1 MTIFALS
8 SGQGISGISV
18 IRISGPE
25 TKTVISKLTK
35 GNFPEPRVATLK
47 KSIKSTLMSLLM
59 KVYYCGFLAQIATQ
73 VRIWQNFMS
82 MAALR

>member
-25 TKTVISKLTK
+25 TKTVISKLTNVIFQSQ
-35 GNFPEPRVATLK
+35 G
-47 KSIKSTLMSLLM
+47 
-59 KVYYCGFLAQIATQ
+59 
-73 VRIWQNFMS
+73 WQH
-82 MAALR
+82 

>member
-25 TKTVISKLTK
+25 TKTVISKLTN

-47 KSIKSTLMSLLM
+47 KINKINTNELIDEGILLWFPGPNSYTGEDLSL
-59 KVYYCGFLAQIATQ
+59 IH
-73 VRIWQNFMS
+73 I
-82 MAALR
+82 

>member
-25 TKTVISKLTK
+25 TKTVSP
-35 GNFPEPRVATLK
+35 N
-47 KSIKSTLMSLLM
+47 LLM
-59 KVYYCGFLAQIATQ
+59 VIFQSRG
-73 VRIWQNFMS
+73 WQH
-82 MAALR
+82 